1 MVSSTQS
8 FQVRRTCTRKYGNKD
23 EQGSFPLES
32 FRNLPSYVLLGDPG
46 AGKTEAFKR
55 EAEESGG
62 KYIKARDFVI
72 FDPKVE
78 FKDKVLF
85 IDALDEMRVN
95 GSDNRTP
102 LDHIRKQL
110 NNVRNL
116 GFRLSCREADWL
128 GESDRTA
135 LMLVS
140 PNREVVTLHLDP
152 LTNSDI
158 IEILSK
164 KESIS
169 NPVEFINKARNNGL
183 EEMLHNPQTLNLLV
197 EAVEENSWPHSRSE
211 IYELACRQLTCEKNP
226 EHRAARH
233 HKLIPPSDKLL
244 DSAGYLCAICLLSGN
259 AGLALEEDATDNQ
272 HFDWRE
278 LTTDDLPLLEVLKT
292 NLFKSDSEN
301 QNVPIHRSVAEYLG
315 ARYLSNL
322 IEKNGLPFNRVLAL
336 ATGNDGGIITDLRG
350 LMAWVSVHCRTS
362 RSVLIERDPLGVILY
377 GDVRNFSAEDKQ
389 LVLIALKRTAYQ
401 YPWFRSDD
409 WSSSPW
415 GALGTRDMISV
426 FSSILLSPS
435 REEADQALLDC
446 VLDAIRHGEP
456 MPSFFDSL
464 ESICRDTSYWPKIRY
479 NAVQAYLHAMSKDN
493 RNSFHLLDDVIK
505 GIVEDNEDEILG
517 YLLSKF
523 YPDYISPAQIFDY
536 LHPPKN
542 DHLIG
547 GYFGFWHHKLTNL
560 TTDDNL
566 PELLDQLSQRHK
578 KISKLPREHQF
589 QTMVGE
595 ILTRGLVVHGDKITD
610 EKLYNWLGVG
620 LDKHEFSIFLD
631 SQHIEC
637 ITSWFNERPNRY
649 KAIIEH
655 GAHLCTNKEDVRY
668 CMGQCTTRLYHSPP
682 PNGIENWYLD
692 KAKTSQQNELA
703 EYYFQR
709 AVQILIRE
717 GKKEYLTL
725 PKLEFIESWVDAHPN
740 FQQWLEPFI
749 TCSIEHWQREQY
761 LREQKYDCELQQ
773 KRNNWI
779 DYYRQHLIAIR
790 DGSAQPKIF
799 YDLARAYDG
808 QFYEA
813 RGETPH
819 ECLISFF
826 DGDLDLVNA
835 TYSGFRHILDREDL
849 PTVNEIVDIDL
860 KGEYHYIRLPCL
872 MAINELHKTKPSTLL
887 QFDNALL
894 SRLLAFRFT
903 YNAGENPEWEN
914 TLIQQRPE
922 LAADVLVAYAI
933 PLLHAGKEHVSGLY
947 PLAENDLY
955 SGVAKIVLPKLLESF
970 PLRARKPQLINA
982 LRPLLKGAIHYL
994 DKDILSS
1001 LVAKKSESKNM
1012 DIAQRVYWLACG
1024 VAIASSKYAGKL
1036 QQCLVTSKVRRRIF
1050 AKFLHSNGNRCFP
1063 YSTLPE
1069 TTLSLVIEL
1078 LAPDCLSERHKRED
1092 WVTLEMYIADIVRS
1106 FINSLGCIPN
1116 EIATKEIER
1125 LLTLSNLSH
1134 WHNSLRHAL
1143 HNQRIAQRK
1152 AMFRHLSVKDIKSTL
1167 ANLQPIN
1174 AADLVALTYDHLC
1187 DITKKIRDSNTNDY
1201 KLYWN
1206 YEVKYKKLINT
1217 KSKPED
1223 DCRDVLLSN
1232 LKERLGKLGIDAQR
1246 EGSYADDKRAD
1257 IRISFGGANG
1267 FNIPIEIKKDSHK
1280 DVWNAIYSQLI
1291 PKYTRDPGVNGYGIY
1306 LVFWFGG
1313 IGMKSPSEG
1322 KKPSNAS
1329 ELEIFLR
1336 QKLNPED
1343 EHLIQICVIDC
1354 ALPEVLV
1361 V

>member
-415 GALGTRDMISV
+415 GA
-426 FSSILLSPS
+426 
-435 REEADQALLDC
+435 
-446 VLDAIRHGEP
+446 
-456 MPSFFDSL
+456 
-464 ESICRDTSYWPKIRY
+464 
-479 NAVQAYLHAMSKDN
+479 
-493 RNSFHLLDDVIK
+493 
-505 GIVEDNEDEILG
+505 
-517 YLLSKF
+517 
-523 YPDYISPAQIFDY
+523 
-536 LHPPKN
+536 
-542 DHLIG
+542 
-547 GYFGFWHHKLTNL
+547 
-560 TTDDNL
+560 
-566 PELLDQLSQRHK
+566 
-578 KISKLPREHQF
+578 
-589 QTMVGE
+589 
-595 ILTRGLVVHGDKITD
+595 
-610 EKLYNWLGVG
+610 
-620 LDKHEFSIFLD
+620 
-631 SQHIEC
+631 
-637 ITSWFNERPNRY
+637 
-649 KAIIEH
+649 
-655 GAHLCTNKEDVRY
+655 
-668 CMGQCTTRLYHSPP
+668 
-682 PNGIENWYLD
+682 
-692 KAKTSQQNELA
+692 
-703 EYYFQR
+703 
-709 AVQILIRE
+709 
-717 GKKEYLTL
+717 
-725 PKLEFIESWVDAHPN
+725 
-740 FQQWLEPFI
+740 
-749 TCSIEHWQREQY
+749 
-761 LREQKYDCELQQ
+761 
-773 KRNNWI
+773 
-779 DYYRQHLIAIR
+779 
-790 DGSAQPKIF
+790 
-799 YDLARAYDG
+799 
-808 QFYEA
+808 
-813 RGETPH
+813 
-819 ECLISFF
+819 
-826 DGDLDLVNA
+826 
-835 TYSGFRHILDREDL
+835 
-849 PTVNEIVDIDL
+849 
-860 KGEYHYIRLPCL
+860 
-872 MAINELHKTKPSTLL
+872 
-887 QFDNALL
+887 
-894 SRLLAFRFT
+894 
-903 YNAGENPEWEN
+903 
-914 TLIQQRPE
+914 
-922 LAADVLVAYAI
+922 
-933 PLLHAGKEHVSGLY
+933 
-947 PLAENDLY
+947 
-955 SGVAKIVLPKLLESF
+955 
-970 PLRARKPQLINA
+970 
-982 LRPLLKGAIHYL
+982 
-994 DKDILSS
+994 
-1001 LVAKKSESKNM
+1001 
-1012 DIAQRVYWLACG
+1012 
-1024 VAIASSKYAGKL
+1024 
-1036 QQCLVTSKVRRRIF
+1036 
-1050 AKFLHSNGNRCFP
+1050 
-1063 YSTLPE
+1063 
-1069 TTLSLVIEL
+1069 
-1078 LAPDCLSERHKRED
+1078 
-1092 WVTLEMYIADIVRS
+1092 
-1106 FINSLGCIPN
+1106 
-1116 EIATKEIER
+1116 
-1125 LLTLSNLSH
+1125 
-1134 WHNSLRHAL
+1134 
-1143 HNQRIAQRK
+1143 
-1152 AMFRHLSVKDIKSTL
+1152 
-1167 ANLQPIN
+1167 
-1174 AADLVALTYDHLC
+1174 
-1187 DITKKIRDSNTNDY
+1187 
-1201 KLYWN
+1201 
-1206 YEVKYKKLINT
+1206 
-1217 KSKPED
+1217 
-1223 DCRDVLLSN
+1223 
-1232 LKERLGKLGIDAQR
+1232 
-1246 EGSYADDKRAD
+1246 
-1257 IRISFGGANG
+1257 
-1267 FNIPIEIKKDSHK
+1267 
-1280 DVWNAIYSQLI
+1280 
-1291 PKYTRDPGVNGYGIY
+1291 
-1306 LVFWFGG
+1306 
-1313 IGMKSPSEG
+1313 
-1322 KKPSNAS
+1322 
-1329 ELEIFLR
+1329 
-1336 QKLNPED
+1336 
-1343 EHLIQICVIDC
+1343 
-1354 ALPEVLV
+1354 
-1361 V
+1361 